1 MNQHVTLDRTE
12 TMLAQLRVKLMIQA
26 HIEDNPQGFTT
37 HHKDLRAV
45 VRNDLQRRPRHADW
59 HPNDIDVIRC

>member
-1 MNQHVTLDRTE
+1 MNHHITLDRTE

-37 HHKDLRAV
+37 HHKETHTPG
-45 VRNDLQRRPRHADW
+45 PRHAATT
-59 HPNDIDVIRC
+59 

>member
-1 MNQHVTLDRTE
+1 MNHHVTLDRTE

-37 HHKDLRAV
+37 HHKEPHTSPG
-45 VRNDLQRRPRHADW
+45 PRHAATT
-59 HPNDIDVIRC
+59 